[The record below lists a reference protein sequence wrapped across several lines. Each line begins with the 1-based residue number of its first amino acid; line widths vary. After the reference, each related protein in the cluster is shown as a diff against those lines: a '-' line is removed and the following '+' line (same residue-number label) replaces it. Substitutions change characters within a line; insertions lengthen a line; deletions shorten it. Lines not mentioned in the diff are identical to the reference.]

1 MTTRHDVSGVPAQGG
16 YVAKRCPVRAQND
29 TIQDAEPIPVSE
41 VLERRFRMG
50 REFEAGLN
58 AELVRLHP
66 GLVSIDRGERGV
78 REAATTTAAT
88 ANGAPLI
95 IGGRLPADTTGRRV
109 GEPDLLVAASD
120 GGYRAGDIKHHAATS
135 PPSLRDKGGSA
146 LRATLARPWLE
157 DAAPDPARRGRKHKG
172 DLLQLAHYQRMLEA
186 AGLAAQD
193 GRFGGIIG
201 VEASVVWHD
210 LDAAIWRTPSSSG
223 KQKLR
228 STMDVYEF
236 EFDFRLDIIA
246 VAQQHLVDPAVEL
259 LLVPVQITECQGCP
273 WWDVCRP
280 QLEVGSGDVSLIARI
295 GWRDWKLHRDHGVTD
310 RAALAAL
317 DLRTAQL
324 LAGGVDV
331 AALLEEISGLPDA
344 TPLQDVDGVRARP
357 AQLASL
363 AAAGVIT
370 VTDALTLSPLVAS
383 YRSGSSLPEQIDRAR
398 AALGPASAYRRR
410 GLGGLHVPRGDI
422 EVDVDMEN
430 VEEGVYLWGALV
442 TDRANA
448 DHPSGYHGFATW
460 EPLTP
465 REQTRNFVAFWTWL
479 LDMRTAAAG
488 EGLTFRAYCYSQS
501 AENRYLRECG
511 AGAGVLDQVEAFIAS
526 EEWVDMLAVFD
537 AQVITGGVSGLK
549 SVAPLAGFNW
559 DVEDPGGEASMLRYE
574 EAVGASTQDASEQ
587 ATDWLLSYNRGDV
600 LATLAIREWM
610 AAGGERI
617 PPIESLDER
626 WT

>member
-1 MTTRHDVSGVPAQGG
+1 MTTRHDASAVPAQGG
-16 YVAKRCPVRAQND
+16 YVAKQCPVRAQND
-29 TIQDAEPIPVSE
+29 TIQDAQPIPVSE

-50 REFEAGLN
+50 REFEADLN
-58 AELVRLHP
+58 GELARLHP
-66 GLVSIDRGERGV
+66 GVVVIDRGERGA
-78 REAATTTAAT
+78 RESATAA
-88 ANGAPLI
+88 AMADGAPLI

-109 GEPDLLVAASD
+109 GEPDLLVAAPG
-120 GGYRAGDIKHHAATS
+120 GGYRAVDIKHHAATS
-135 PPSLRDKGGSA
+135 PPSVREKGGSA
-146 LRATLARPWLE
+146 LCADLARPWLE
-157 DAAPDPARRGRKHKG
+157 DATTDPTRRGRKHKG

-186 AGLAAQD
+186 AGLAAPD
-193 GRFGGIIG
+193 GRFAGIIG
-201 VEASVVWHD
+201 VEAAVVWHD
-210 LDAAIWRTPSSSG
+210 LDAAIWRTPSSTG

-246 VAQQHLVDPAVEL
+246 VAQQHLADPAVKL
-259 LLVPVQITECQGCP
+259 LLVPVQIPECQGCP

-280 QLEVGSGDVSLIARI
+280 QLEMGSGDVSLIARI
-295 GWRDWKLHRDHGVTD
+295 GWREWKLHRDHGVTD

-324 LAGGVDV
+324 MAAGVGV
-331 AALLEEISGLPDA
+331 AGLLQEITGVPGA
-344 TPLQDVDGVRARP
+344 TPLEDVEAVGARP

-370 VTDALTLSPLVAS
+370 VADALTLSPLVAS
-383 YRSGSSLPEQIDRAR
+383 YHGGSSLPEQIDRAR

-410 GLGGLHVPRGDI
+410 GLDALHVPRGDI

-442 TDRANA
+442 TDRANG
-448 DHPSGYHGFATW
+448 DHPSGYHAFATW
-460 EPLTP
+460 EVLTP
-465 REQTRNFVAFWTWL
+465 QEQARNFLAFWTWL
-479 LDMRTAAAG
+479 SDLRSAAAQA
-488 EGLTFRAYCYSQS
+488 GLAFRAYCYSQS
-501 AENRYLRECG
+501 AENRFLRECG
-511 AGAGVLDQVEAFIAS
+511 AAAGVLDDVEAFIAS

-537 AQVITGGVSGLK
+537 GQVITGGVSGLK
-549 SVAPLAGFNW
+549 SVAPLAGFDW

-574 EAVGASTQDASEQ
+574 EAVGASTPEERER

-610 AAGGERI
+610 AAGGEHI
-617 PPIESLDER
+617 PPIGSLDER
-626 WT
+626 WN

>member
-1 MTTRHDVSGVPAQGG
+1 MTTRHDVSVVPAQGG
-16 YVAKRCPVRAQND
+16 YVAKQCPVRAQND
-29 TIQDAEPIPVSE
+29 TIQDAQPIPVSE

-58 AELVRLHP
+58 AELTRLHP
-66 GLVSIDRGERGV
+66 GLVSIERGKRGA
-78 REAATTTAAT
+78 REAATAAAT

-135 PPSLRDKGGSA
+135 PPSVRDRGPAA
-146 LRATLARPWLE
+146 LCADLARPWLE
-157 DAAPDPARRGRKHKG
+157 DATPDPTSRGRKHKG

-186 AGLAAQD
+186 AGLAAPD
-193 GRFGGIIG
+193 ARFGGIIG
-201 VEASVVWHD
+201 VEAAVVWHD

-295 GWRDWKLHRDHGVTD
+295 GWREWKVHRDHGITD
-310 RAALAAL
+310 RAALAGL

-324 LAGGVDV
+324 LAAGVDV
-331 AALLEEISGLPDA
+331 ESLLTEIMSLPRA
-344 TPLQDVDGVRARP
+344 TPLADVVGVGAHP
-357 AQLASL
+357 VQLASL
-363 AAAGVIT
+363 AAAGVTT
-370 VTDALTLSPLVAS
+370 VAGASTLSSLVAS

-410 GLGGLHVPRGDI
+410 GLGALHVPRGDI

-442 TDRANA
+442 TDRANG

-479 LDMRTAAAG
+479 SDLRTDAAQA
-488 EGLTFRAYCYSQS
+488 GLTFRAYCYSQS
-501 AENRYLRECG
+501 AENRFLRECG
-511 AGAGVLDQVEAFIAS
+511 AAAGVLNQVEAFIAS

-549 SVAPLAGFNW
+549 SVAPLAGFDW

-574 EAVGASTQDASEQ
+574 EAVGASTREERER
-587 ATDWLLSYNRGDV
+587 ATDWLISYNRGDV
-600 LATLAIREWM
+600 RATLAIREWM
-610 AAGGERI
+610 VADGEHI

-626 WT
+626 WN